1 MVTFGS
7 LSSTST
13 EWRKYSK
20 ALYQSLEA
28 ETGQSTGFLGCGFIE
43 LATEPDRLEEYRRVA
58 AFNRKEGVDV
68 QEISAREVEE
78 LFPLCRTDDVLAGFY
93 VQDDGR
99 VNPVDATQ
107 ALAKGFKQ
115 MGGTIIEGVDC
126 KDILT
131 EDNAVIGLQTDQ
143 GTIKTDYVVN
153 CGGLWAREL
162 GQRHGVLIPNQGAE
176 HYYLLTDAM
185 PEVDPQWPVVEDPRN
200 YAYIRP
206 EGGGLMVGLFEGEA
220 ASYDA
225 DIQPFGEIEP
235 DWDRLT
241 PYLEKA
247 MSRVPSVNEVGVKK
261 LFCGPESF
269 TPDLA
274 PLIGEAPELQRYFV
288 AAGLNSIGILT
299 GPGVG
304 RTVANWIVDGYPDV
318 DVCGYHV
325 DRSRDYQATPAYRLD
340 RVKEALGDV
349 YKCHYPYKT
358 PLHGRDVMRSPLH
371 AALVERDATFRSVSG
386 FEAADYF
393 GGEEGPL
400 TWTKPAFFAAWAEE
414 HHAVREKCGLID
426 MSFMTKLVIAG
437 PDACSVL
444 QRLSTSNI
452 DTGKITY
459 TQWLHEK
466 TGCIEADVTVCKLP
480 RGTPWAPTDDAF
492 LVVATDTIHRRVQ
505 AMVRREVRDGEACF
519 VNDVTG
525 GLAKID
531 VQGPAP
537 CGNQPVS

>member
-1 MVTFGS
+1 MHRALRRALPTLRRRSSSEQYASSTTIPQHAQCVIIGGGIIGTSTAYHLAKRGWSDVVLLEKHALTAGTTWHAAGLMVTFGS

-20 ALYQSLEA
+20 ELYQSLEA

-43 LATEPDRLEEYRRVA
+43 LATERDRLEEYRRVA

-68 QEISAREVEE
+68 QEISPREVEE
-78 LFPLCRTDDVLAGFY
+78 LFPLCRTDDVLSGFY

-107 ALAKGFKQ
+107 ALAKGFR
-115 MGGTIIEGVDC
+115 MLGGTIIEGVEC
-126 KDILT
+126 KDIIT
-131 EDNAVIGLQTDQ
+131 ENNAVIGLETSA
-143 GTIKTDYVVN
+143 GAIKTDYVVN

-162 GQRHGVLIPNQGAE
+162 GSQHGVLIPNQGAE

-185 PEVDPQWPVVEDPRN
+185 PEVDPSWPVVEDPRN

-206 EGGGLMVGLFEGEA
+206 EGGGLMVGLFEAEA
-220 ASYDA
+220 ASFDA
-225 DIQPFGEIEP
+225 SIPPFGEIEP

-274 PLIGEAPELQRYFV
+274 PLIGEAPEVQRYFV

-304 RTVANWIVDGYPDV
+304 RTVANWIVDGAPDV
-318 DVCGYHV
+318 DVCGFHV
-325 DRSRDYQATPAYRLD
+325 DRARDYQATPAYRLD

-349 YKCHYPYKT
+349 YKCHYPS
-358 PLHGRDVMRSPLH
+358 R
-371 AALVERDATFRSVSG
+371 
-386 FEAADYF
+386 
-393 GGEEGPL
+393 
-400 TWTKPAFFAAWAEE
+400 PA
-414 HHAVREKCGLID
+414 
-426 MSFMTKLVIAG
+426 
-437 PDACSVL
+437 
-444 QRLSTSNI
+444 
-452 DTGKITY
+452 
-459 TQWLHEK
+459 
-466 TGCIEADVTVCKLP
+466 
-480 RGTPWAPTDDAF
+480 
-492 LVVATDTIHRRVQ
+492 
-505 AMVRREVRDGEACF
+505 
-519 VNDVTG
+519 
-525 GLAKID
+525 
-531 VQGPAP
+531 
-537 CGNQPVS
+537 